1 MANKFTKFNK
11 EAANGITNPKGNMGD
26 FQHAS
31 RLYVDNY
38 FALAPRS
45 KFMYHVVFEINP
57 QALKSPVFAT
67 KHKQQIGLLVKSA
80 DLPKFTIDT
89 VTKNQ
94 YNRKKVVQTNIYYDP
109 VNLVFHDDNDG
120 VSNALWSLYYGY
132 YYRDRSLSINTYSAN
147 AYQKDTYRAGLD
159 NNQSVPFFTS
169 ISIYTLSR
177 RRFLGYTLVNPMIT
191 AWAHGQVSQSDASGG
206 LENTMTLAYENV
218 IYTGGSVSRGSPKN
232 FAELHYDTLPSPLS
246 VAGGGTA
253 SLTGSGGVLA
263 GLEEVFGKVSNGEAF
278 STAGSFLSTAV
289 AAINTYGN
297 LKNLSKAGLKAEAI
311 NILTSPAGISGI
323 VNTVGGVVGAV
334 FPKSQNTNTSASITS
349 AAPRLL
355 ASRNAQDAFIQSV
368 ISEPIRFNDQA

>member
-1 MANKFTKFNK
+1 MANKFTKFIK
-11 EAANGITNPKGNMGD
+11 SAANGITNPKGNMGD
-26 FQHAS
+26 FQHAA

-80 DLPKFTIDT
+80 DLPKFTVDT

-94 YNRKKVVQTNIYYDP
+94 YNRKKVVQKNINYDP

-191 AWAHGQVSQSDASGG
+191 AWAHGQVSQSDTSGG

-218 IYTGGSVSRGSPKN
+218 IYTGGSVRRGSPKN

-278 STAGSFLSTAV
+278 STAGGFLSTAV

-334 FPKSQNTNTSASITS
+334 FPKSQNTNTSAASTS

-355 ASRNAQDAFIQSV
+355 ASRNSQDAFIQSV

>member
-1 MANKFTKFNK
+1 
-11 EAANGITNPKGNMGD
+11 
-26 FQHAS
+26 
-31 RLYVDNY
+31 
-38 FALAPRS
+38 
-45 KFMYHVVFEINP
+45 
-57 QALKSPVFAT
+57 
-67 KHKQQIGLLVKSA
+67 
-80 DLPKFTIDT
+80 
-89 VTKNQ
+89 
-94 YNRKKVVQTNIYYDP
+94 
-109 VNLVFHDDNDG
+109 
-120 VSNALWSLYYGY
+120 
-132 YYRDRSLSINTYSAN
+132 
-147 AYQKDTYRAGLD
+147 
-159 NNQSVPFFTS
+159 
-169 ISIYTLSR
+169 
-177 RRFLGYTLVNPMIT
+177 MIT

-334 FPKSQNTNTSASITS
+334 FPKSQNTNTSAASTS

-355 ASRNAQDAFIQSV
+355 ASRNSQDAFIQSV